1 MSFLKYVVSILSVA
15 SFTSLV
21 ACAADEDPGV
31 AETESMQTR
40 RDVCAAYDPI
50 DCSRDPLCSYNPP
63 PYGRG
68 CTQVR
73 QCSQLDGYACR
84 RSKHCVWTVA
94 WDVGCYE
101 VDQGQGTPPI
111 VAAPSLSGR
120 YYYGKNG
127 YEGYLC
133 FKSATEVI
141 RARGGIGGLVPVSND
156 YQLSGQ
162 TLQLTLS
169 DGHSYSMTFDSS
181 FRTLTDGYD
190 TYVDT
195 GHGCPY

>member
-1 MSFLKYVVSILSVA
+1 
-15 SFTSLV
+15 
-21 ACAADEDPGV
+21 
-31 AETESMQTR
+31 MQTR
-40 RDVCAAYDPI
+40 GNVCAAYARDPNS
-50 DCSRDPLCSYNPP
+50 CNREPLCSWV
-63 PYGRG
+63 RG
-68 CTQVR
+68 PWGNECAQVR
-73 QCSQLDGYACR
+73 QCSQLDISACD
-84 RSKHCVWTVA
+84 RSQHCAWVA
-94 WDVGCYE
+94 GWPGGCFGGG
-101 VDQGQGTPPI
+101 QGQGTPPI
-111 VAAPSLSGR
+111 VAGPSLSGR

-141 RARGGIGGLVPVSND
+141 RARSGIGGLVPVSND

-169 DGHSYSMTFDSS
+169 DGYRYSMTFDSS